1 MEFADRRCFSM
12 KLRSQNSVAT
22 ALVLSFLVFYVSVP
36 ASAQTGHKYVRVTD
50 ADTQRAIKD
59 AKVTIKDENGNVV
72 TTGKTNASG
81 MWDAHLK
88 PGTYKIEVEK
98 TGYGKAEDEF
108 TIEAGATEN
117 NEFALRRVQK
127 QSALE
132 TAWGLHTATFETPQ
146 GKIKVNVPDDMAAGD
161 TISGTVIAEASGK
174 TEAERAKNQDQLNG
188 YVVEIENEK
197 TPVLGKV
204 FKWAVPVGLAGG
216 IASVILR
223 DPKGNEVARTNV
235 PVNPTPPRPPSNW
248 SNPPVCQTGRP
259 MSIPGPN
266 SVDVPTEVTIG
277 GKTAPILAQ
286 SPRKIVAETPQGV
299 LGKADIEVRKG
310 DQTVHKGETRAI
322 GIQLSATSTTLKR
335 GQEATLTV
343 TVRGLE
349 NLAPDEKVPVQLT
362 NKTPAVVSVEGGD
375 VQKFT
380 ITRGDPNLDPQAG
393 IWTRTFSLTGI
404 RPGGFEIFAFLRI
417 CEDECNPEGAV
428 RNQRVEIRFTN
439 VGWRPGEAETLVYLT
454 EVLTYLPRRSVLGP
468 GRAAREILRALPD
481 IAMSRGFNVWARKCC
496 QRCEKTWCFFWIIKN
511 LEWVDHC
518 SNWQPILSE
527 VVRVGDRFMVGTR
540 EYTWEQIVQQ
550 VEDALRHV
558 TCP

>member
-1 MEFADRRCFSM
+1 
-12 KLRSQNSVAT
+12 
-22 ALVLSFLVFYVSVP
+22 
-36 ASAQTGHKYVRVTD
+36 
-50 ADTQRAIKD
+50 
-59 AKVTIKDENGNVV
+59 
-72 TTGKTNASG
+72 
-81 MWDAHLK
+81 
-88 PGTYKIEVEK
+88 
-98 TGYGKAEDEF
+98 
-108 TIEAGATEN
+108 
-117 NEFALRRVQK
+117 
-127 QSALE
+127 
-132 TAWGLHTATFETPQ
+132 
-146 GKIKVNVPDDMAAGD
+146 
-161 TISGTVIAEASGK
+161 
-174 TEAERAKNQDQLNG
+174 
-188 YVVEIENEK
+188 
-197 TPVLGKV
+197 
-204 FKWAVPVGLAGG
+204 
-216 IASVILR
+216 
-223 DPKGNEVARTNV
+223 
-235 PVNPTPPRPPSNW
+235 
-248 SNPPVCQTGRP
+248 